1 MQARKYVAI
10 LLAGVI
16 LAPVVLFAQTTRP
29 AGSDLT
35 PRQKLVRR
43 LPAISFNKA
52 PLMRVLDRYGKL
64 SGLKISPDWTALKS
78 AGITKETPVT
88 LKARPMSLAK
98 LMPFTLNSIAQKGR
112 PLGWYLSGDELIVS
126 TQMRVLLRQRVS
138 MLAMGGLTVSSS
150 RAARPTS
157 GAPEFNFKETPLNM
171 VIEFFRELSG
181 ANFHVNWRALEAG
194 GIAKETPVTL
204 NVRGISIA
212 RALDLVLDELNAG
225 RDKYGSVYWILDEGI
240 VHISTGELL
249 DRHTKVRIYDVGDIL
264 FVVPNYEPE
273 EGGFGNTGSN
283 LGSNTG
289 SSNTGLWGGN
299 YGSSDSGNNSED
311 SVSQQREEIRQALID
326 IIKRAIGEDMWS
338 PTGKGSIQILRNQL
352 IISQTPLGFKL
363 LDKAFRR

>member
-1 MQARKYVAI
+1 MQARRRLSA
-10 LLAGVI
+10 LLAGVM
-16 LAPVVLFAQTTRP
+16 LAPAVLSAQTTRP
-29 AGSDLT
+29 AGPQLT
-35 PRQKLVRR
+35 PRQRLVRQ
-43 LPAISFNKA
+43 LPAISFNRT

-64 SGLKISPDWTALKS
+64 SGVKINADWAALEA

-112 PLGWYLSGDELIVS
+112 PLGWYLSGDEVIVS

-138 MLAMGGLTVSSS
+138 MLAMGGQTVSSP
-150 RAARPTS
+150 RTATPTS
-157 GAPEFNFKETPLNM
+157 EAPEFNFKETPLNM

-212 RALDLVLDELNAG
+212 RALDLVLDQLNAG
-225 RDKYGSVYWILDEGI
+225 RDKYGSVYWVIDEGI
-240 VHISTGELL
+240 VHISTGDLL
-249 DRHTKVRIYDVGDIL
+249 DRHTKVRIYDIGDIL
-264 FVVPNYEPE
+264 FVVPNYKPE
-273 EGGFGNTGSN
+273 DTGFGNTGSN
-283 LGSNTG
+283 LGSNAG

-299 YGSSDSGNNSED
+299 NTSGNSDSNET
-311 SVSQQREEIRQALID
+311 SVSEQREQIRQTLID

-352 IISQTPLGFKL
+352 IISQTQLGFKL